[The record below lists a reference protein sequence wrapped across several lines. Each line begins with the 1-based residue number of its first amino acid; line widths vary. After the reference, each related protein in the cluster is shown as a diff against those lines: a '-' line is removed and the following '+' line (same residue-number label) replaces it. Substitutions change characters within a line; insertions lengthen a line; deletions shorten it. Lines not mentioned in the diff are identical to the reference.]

1 VAIKDPSKKFR
12 YILPSV
18 REVRKISDGI
28 TGVRVNG
35 ETEVPVPLGEGFL
48 TLPFRPGTQIL
59 GVYEYFDHDPD
70 LNKYLYWNGCIWF

>member
-35 ETEVPVPLGEGFL
+35 ETEVPIPLGEGFL
-48 TLPFRPGTQIL
+48 TLPFQGNFKIDRMYDHQPGERDFM
-59 GVYEYFDHDPD
+59 VERAPPM
-70 LNKYLYWNGCIWF
+70 